1 MNVSLKCIL
10 SGLAL
15 NIIFSVNA
23 KQFEQALEITTT
35 PKILSHQERSEVAN
49 NILNHRLDNL
59 LPQLMKESGLDMW
72 LVINREYGEDRLFYT
87 LVPQPT
93 FAARR
98 TTLLVFALKNNQV
111 ERFSVSRYSIGEV
124 YKTRW
129 QGGTEQ
135 QQWQRLAEI
144 IQEYN
149 PKKIGINVSKD
160 WAIADGLS
168 EGLYQRLNDALPEK
182 FQKRLVSA
190 QDMVIRWM
198 ETRTEPELAIYP
210 NIVKIAR
217 SVISE
222 AFSTKAITPGVT
234 TSEQLAWFIRERFE
248 GLQLEPWFQ
257 PYVTIQRKGDN
268 NDPEAPFFGKSSRT
282 IMPGDL
288 IHTDVGICYIG
299 LCTDT
304 QEVGYVAK
312 NDEFNLPQGFKDA
325 LAKGNQW
332 QDLLADSFEVD
343 KTGNQILKTTQEK
356 AKKAGLF
363 SSTYT
368 HPLGFVGHAVGPT
381 IGMWDNQGET
391 PVQGDWKLYPNTAYA
406 IEGNVKVKLPEW
418 NNQWIQIP
426 LEQSAYFDGKKVIYL
441 GGRQTEWHFVK

>member
-1 MNVSLKCIL
+1 MSNLMKKSISVLLIVMCL
-10 SGLAL
+10 SVQ
-15 NIIFSVNA
+15 S
-23 KQFEQALEITTT
+23 QEFEQGLVVTET
-35 PKILSHQERSEVAN
+35 PQILGHKERAKVAN
-49 NILNHRLDNL
+49 EILNHRLDNL

-72 LVINREYGEDRLFYT
+72 LVINREYGEDRLFYS

-98 TTLLVFALKNNQV
+98 TTLLVFALKDGKV
-111 ERFSVSRYSIGEV
+111 ERFSVSRYSIGDV

-129 QGGTEQ
+129 DGGTKD

-144 IQEYN
+144 IEEYN
-149 PKKIGINVSKD
+149 PSKIGINVSKD

-168 EGLYQRLNDALPEK
+168 QGLYQKLNDFLPEK
-182 FQKRLVSA
+182 FQQRLVSSEP
-190 QDMVIRWM
+190 MVIRWM

-210 NIVKIAR
+210 NIVKMAR

-234 TSEQLAWFIRERFE
+234 TSDELAWYIRERFE
-248 GLQLEPWFQ
+248 ELQLEPWFQ
-257 PYVTIQRKGDN
+257 PYVTIQRQGDK
-268 NDPEAPFFGKSSRT
+268 NDPEAPFFGKSART

-312 NDEFNLPQGFKDA
+312 NDEFEVPKGFKIA

-332 QDLLADSFEVD
+332 QDVLTNSYETG
-343 KTGNQILKTTQEK
+343 KTGNEILEATQEK
-356 AKKAGLF
+356 AIKKGLN

-381 IGMWDNQGET
+381 IGMWDNQGKT
-391 PVQGDWKLYPNTAYA
+391 PIQGDWKLYPNTAYA
-406 IEGNVKVKLPEW
+406 IEGNIKAKLAEW
-418 NNQWIQIP
+418 GNQLIQIP
-426 LEQSAYFDGKKVIYL
+426 LEQSAYFDGEKVIYL
-441 GGRQTEWHFVK
+441 GGRQTKWHFVK

>member
-1 MNVSLKCIL
+1 MKKLLSVLLLLVAIQAHSENYEQGLVVDATPEIL
-10 SGLAL
+10 
-15 NIIFSVNA
+15 NY
-23 KQFEQALEITTT
+23 
-35 PKILSHQERSEVAN
+35 QERAKVQN
-49 NILNHRLDNL
+49 QILNHRLDNL

-98 TTLLVFALKNNQV
+98 TTLLVFALKDNKV
-111 ERFSVSRYSIGEV
+111 ERFSVSRYSIGDV

-129 QGGTEQ
+129 DGGTKE

-144 IQEYN
+144 IEEYQPN
-149 PKKIGINVSKD
+149 KIGINVSKD

-168 EGLYQRLNDALPEK
+168 QGLYQQLNDALPEK
-182 FQKRLVSA
+182 YQKRLVSSK
-190 QDMVIRWM
+190 DMVIRWM
-198 ETRTEPELAIYP
+198 ETRTEPELALYP
-210 NIVKIAR
+210 NIVKMAR

-234 TSEQLAWFIRERFE
+234 TSDDLSWFIRERFE
-248 GLQLEPWFQ
+248 ELQLSPWFQ
-257 PYVTIQRKGDN
+257 PYVTIQRKGDI
-268 NDPEAPFFGKSSRT
+268 NDPLAPFFGKGKRT

-288 IHTDVGICYIG
+288 IHTDVGICYLG

-312 NDEFNLPQGFKDA
+312 NDEFEVPQGFISA

-332 QDLLADSFEVD
+332 QDELTKSYVTG
-343 KTGNQILKTTQEK
+343 KTGNEILKATQEK
-356 AKKAGLF
+356 ARRKGLI

-381 IGMWDNQGET
+381 IGMWDNQAET
-391 PVQGDWKLYPNTAYA
+391 PIQGDWKLYPNTAYA

-418 NNQWIQIP
+418 DNQLIQIP
-426 LEQSAYFDGKKVIYL
+426 LEQSAYFDGEKVIYL

>member
-1 MNVSLKCIL
+1 MNKIISVFLVLLSFSSQAKNFEQGLVINETPEIL
-10 SGLAL
+10 SY
-15 NIIFSVNA
+15 
-23 KQFEQALEITTT
+23 
-35 PKILSHQERSEVAN
+35 QERAKVAN
-49 NILNHRLDNL
+49 KILNHRLDNL

-72 LVINREYGEDRLFYT
+72 LVINREYGEDRLFYS

-98 TTLLVFALKNNQV
+98 TTLLVFALKDDKV
-111 ERFSVSRYSIGEV
+111 ERFSVSRYSIGDI

-129 QGGTEQ
+129 QGGTKD

-144 IQEYN
+144 IEEFN

-168 EGLYQRLNDALPEK
+168 QGLYQKLNEFLPEK
-182 FQKRLVSA
+182 YQQRLVSSEP
-190 QDMVIRWM
+190 MVIRWM
-198 ETRTEPELAIYP
+198 ETRTKPELAIYP
-210 NIVKIAR
+210 NIVKMAR

-234 TSEQLAWFIRERFE
+234 TSDELSWFIRERFE
-248 GLQLEPWFQ
+248 ELQLSPWFQ
-257 PYVTIQRKGDN
+257 PYVTIQRQGDE
-268 NDPEAPFFGKSSRT
+268 NDPKAPFFGKSART

-312 NDEFNLPQGFKDA
+312 NDEFEISKGFKIA

-332 QDLLADSFEVD
+332 QDLLTGSYVTGR
-343 KTGNQILKTTQEK
+343 TGNEILKVTQNK
-356 AKKAGLF
+356 AKKEGLI

-381 IGMWDNQGET
+381 IGMWDNQGKT
-391 PVQGDWKLYPNTAYA
+391 PIQGDWKLFPNTAYA
-406 IEGNVKVKLPEW
+406 IEGNIKAKLPEW
-418 NNQWIQIP
+418 GDQLIQIP
-426 LEQSAYFDGKKVIYL
+426 LEQSAYFDGEKVIYL
-441 GGRQTEWHFVK
+441 GGRQTEWHFIK

>member
-1 MNVSLKCIL
+1 MKLLSFITYFITAPLIASGDYSQSLRVSNVPNIL
-10 SGLAL
+10 SYKER
-15 NIIFSVNA
+15 A
-23 KQFEQALEITTT
+23 KVQNE
-35 PKILSHQERSEVAN
+35 
-49 NILNHRLDNL
+49 ILNHRLNNL
-59 LPQLMKESGLDMW
+59 LPKLMKESGLDMW

-98 TTLLVFALKNNQV
+98 TTLLVFALKDDKV
-111 ERFSVSRYSIGEV
+111 ERFSVSRYSIGDV

-129 QGGTEQ
+129 DGGTKD

-144 IQEYN
+144 IGEYN
-149 PKKIGINVSKD
+149 PQKIGINVSQD

-168 EGLYQRLNDALPEK
+168 EGLYQRLNQFLPEK
-182 FQKRLVSA
+182 YQQRLVSSEP
-190 QDMVIRWM
+190 MVIRWM
-198 ETRTEPELAIYP
+198 ETRSEPELALYP

-234 TSEQLAWFIRERFE
+234 TSDDLSWFIRERFE
-248 GLQLEPWFQ
+248 ELQMKPWFQ
-257 PYVTIQRKGDN
+257 PYVTIQRQGDK
-268 NDPEAPFFGKSSRT
+268 NDPKAPFFGKSART

-288 IHTDVGICYIG
+288 IHTDVGICYLG

-312 NDEFNLPQGFKDA
+312 NHEFEVPKGFKNA

-332 QDLLADSFEVD
+332 QDLLTGSYVTG
-343 KTGNQILKTTQEK
+343 KTGNQILKATQDK
-356 AKKAGLF
+356 AKRKGLI

-381 IGMWDNQGET
+381 IGMWDNQGKT
-391 PVQGDWKLYPNTAYA
+391 PIQGDWKLFPNTAYA

-418 NNQWIQIP
+418 DYQLIQIP
-426 LEQSAYFDGKKVIYL
+426 LEQSAYFDGEKVIYL

>member
-1 MNVSLKCIL
+1 MKKSISVLLIVMCL
-10 SGLAL
+10 SVQ
-15 NIIFSVNA
+15 S
-23 KQFEQALEITTT
+23 QEFEQGLVVTET
-35 PKILSHQERSEVAN
+35 PQILGHKERAKVAN
-49 NILNHRLDNL
+49 EILNHRLDNL

-72 LVINREYGEDRLFYT
+72 LVINREYGEDRLFYS

-98 TTLLVFALKNNQV
+98 TTLLVFALKDGKV
-111 ERFSVSRYSIGEV
+111 ERFSVSRYSIGDV

-129 QGGTEQ
+129 DGGTKD

-144 IQEYN
+144 IEEYN
-149 PKKIGINVSKD
+149 PSKIGINVSKD

-168 EGLYQRLNDALPEK
+168 QGLYQKLNDFLPEK
-182 FQKRLVSA
+182 FQQRLVSSEP
-190 QDMVIRWM
+190 MVIRWM

-210 NIVKIAR
+210 NIVKMAR

-234 TSEQLAWFIRERFE
+234 TSDELAWYIRERFE
-248 GLQLEPWFQ
+248 ELQLEPWFQ
-257 PYVTIQRKGDN
+257 PYVTIQRQGDK
-268 NDPEAPFFGKSSRT
+268 NDPEAPFFGKSART

-312 NDEFNLPQGFKDA
+312 NDEFEVPKGFKIA

-332 QDLLADSFEVD
+332 QDVLTNSYETG
-343 KTGNQILKTTQEK
+343 KTGNEILEATQEK
-356 AKKAGLF
+356 AIKKGLN

-381 IGMWDNQGET
+381 IGMWDNQGKT
-391 PVQGDWKLYPNTAYA
+391 PIQGDWKLYPNTAYA
-406 IEGNVKVKLPEW
+406 IEGNIKAKLAEW
-418 NNQWIQIP
+418 GNQLIQIP
-426 LEQSAYFDGKKVIYL
+426 LEQSAYFDGEKVIYL
-441 GGRQTEWHFVK
+441 GGRQTKWHFVK

>member
-1 MNVSLKCIL
+1 MKKLISVLLLLVAIQAHSENYEQGLVVDVTPEIL
-10 SGLAL
+10 
-15 NIIFSVNA
+15 NY
-23 KQFEQALEITTT
+23 
-35 PKILSHQERSEVAN
+35 QERATVQN
-49 NILNHRLDNL
+49 QILNHRLDNL

-98 TTLLVFALKNNQV
+98 TTLLVFALKDNKV
-111 ERFSVSRYSIGEV
+111 ERFSVSRYSIGDV

-129 QGGTEQ
+129 DGGTKE

-144 IQEYN
+144 IEEYEPN
-149 PKKIGINVSKD
+149 KIGINVSKD

-168 EGLYQRLNDALPEK
+168 QGLYQQLNDALPEK
-182 FQKRLVSA
+182 YQKRLVSSK
-190 QDMVIRWM
+190 DMVIRWM
-198 ETRTEPELAIYP
+198 ETRTEPELALYP
-210 NIVKIAR
+210 NIVKMAR

-234 TSEQLAWFIRERFE
+234 TSDDLSWFIRERFE
-248 GLQLEPWFQ
+248 ELQLSPWFQ
-257 PYVTIQRKGDN
+257 PYVTIQRKGDI
-268 NDPEAPFFGKSSRT
+268 NDPLAPFFGKGKRT

-288 IHTDVGICYIG
+288 IHTDVGICYLG

-312 NDEFNLPQGFKDA
+312 NDEFEVPQGFISA

-332 QDLLADSFEVD
+332 QDELTESYVTG
-343 KTGNQILKTTQEK
+343 KTGNEILKATQEK
-356 AKKAGLF
+356 ARRKGLI

-381 IGMWDNQGET
+381 IGMWDNQAET
-391 PVQGDWKLYPNTAYA
+391 PIQGDWKLYPNTAYA

-418 NNQWIQIP
+418 DNQLIQIP
-426 LEQSAYFDGKKVIYL
+426 LEQSAYFDGEKVIYL

>member
-1 MNVSLKCIL
+1 MAFTIQ
-10 SGLAL
+10 
-15 NIIFSVNA
+15 A
-23 KQFEQALEITTT
+23 KEFEQGLVVNNT
-35 PKILSHQERSEVAN
+35 PE
-49 NILNHRLDNL
+49 ILNFKERAKVQNEILNDRLDNL
-59 LPQLMKESGLDMW
+59 LPKLMKESGLDMW

-98 TTLLVFALKNNQV
+98 TTLLVFTLKDDKV
-111 ERFSVSRYSIGEV
+111 ERFSVSRYSIGDV

-129 QGGTEQ
+129 DGGTKD

-144 IQEYN
+144 IGEYD
-149 PKKIGINVSKD
+149 PQKIGINVSQD

-168 EGLYQRLNDALPEK
+168 EGLYQRLNQFLPERY
-182 FQKRLVSA
+182 QQRLVSSEP
-190 QDMVIRWM
+190 MVIRWM
-198 ETRTEPELAIYP
+198 ETRSEPELALYP

-234 TSEQLAWFIRERFE
+234 TSDDLSWFIRERFE
-248 GLQLEPWFQ
+248 ELQMKPWFQ
-257 PYVTIQRKGDN
+257 PYVTIQRQGDK
-268 NDPEAPFFGKSSRT
+268 NDPKAPFFGKSART

-288 IHTDVGICYIG
+288 IHTDVGICYLG

-312 NDEFNLPQGFKDA
+312 NDEFEVPKGFKNA

-332 QDLLADSFEVD
+332 QDLLTGSYVTG
-343 KTGNQILKTTQEK
+343 KTGNQILKATQDK
-356 AKKAGLF
+356 AKRKGLI

-381 IGMWDNQGET
+381 IGMWDNQGQT
-391 PVQGDWKLYPNTAYA
+391 PIQGDWKLFPNTAYA

-418 NNQWIQIP
+418 DNQLIQIP
-426 LEQSAYFDGKKVIYL
+426 LEQSAYFDGEKVIYL